1 MGLNR
6 ELRRLLAGML
16 VAFTIVALSA
26 AYWAVI
32 ERERLL
38 AREDNPR
45 LLEAR
50 AAILRGAIYDRHG
63 EPLAVS
69 EATETRFTQR
79 HYLHEEAYS
88 AVGYASLRYGSA
100 GIEALFDEILNGDDQ
115 ERDFADLLFGSPQV
129 GSDLQITLD
138 LDVQGTAATAL
149 QGQRGAIV
157 VLSVPDGQVLALLSL
172 PTFDPNTLD
181 ADWERLLTEEG
192 NPFFNRALQGR
203 YQPGGALETPLMIKL
218 LLAGQEVDQE
228 FAEATAPVTL
238 HDLTINCSVRLPPLA
253 LTLRDAYA
261 FGCPAPFVQLA
272 ESDSPSFVNEA
283 LDMMRALE
291 DYTLERAETR
301 AAATS
306 EPLPPI
312 QPNGNLRLDNV
323 LGQGQLTVNPLSMAL
338 LTAAIVNDGNAP
350 QPQILLATHTPE
362 AAWARYIANAPSIPM
377 MTQTNARRLQDLMR
391 NAVANGAA
399 LNAGR
404 PGIDMGGHASIAY
417 AGDGALAWFVGFST
431 LGGRRGVVTAVVIEQ
446 SDDAALAADI
456 GGTLLQ
462 AAQSALTDENG
473 GSPAFPQTGS

>member
-1 MGLNR
+1 VGLNR
-6 ELRRLLAGML
+6 ELRRLLAGL
-16 VAFTIVALSA
+16 LLAFLIVALAS
-26 AYWAVI
+26 AYWGVI

-50 AAILRGAIYDRHG
+50 GAIVRGSIYDRHG
-63 EPLAVS
+63 EPLAIS
-69 EATETRFTQR
+69 EPTTTRFNTR

-88 AVGYASLRYGSA
+88 AVGYASLRYGTA
-100 GIEALFDEILNGDDQ
+100 GVEALFDEALNGDDR
-115 ERDFADLLFGSPQV
+115 ERTFTDLLLGNPQV

-138 LDVQGTAATAL
+138 LDVQKTAANAL

-172 PTFDPNTLD
+172 PTYDPNTLD
-181 ADWERLLTEEG
+181 DDWESLLAADG

-203 YQPGGALETPLMIKL
+203 YQPGSALQTPLMIKL
-218 LLAGQEVDQE
+218 LLNGQEVDQE
-228 FAEATAPVTL
+228 FEEATAPVTL
-238 HDLTINCSVRLPPLA
+238 NDLTLNCSVRLPLQT

-261 FGCPAPFVQLA
+261 FGCPAPFAQLA
-272 ESDSPSFVNEA
+272 GGESATYVNEA
-283 LDMMRALE
+283 IDMMRTLE
-291 DYTLERAETR
+291 AYTLEPS
-301 AAATS
+301 TS
-306 EPLPPI
+306 ADDSLNVLPP
-312 QPNGNLRLDNV
+312 PANDTVLDNV

-350 QPQILLATHTPE
+350 QPQILLATHAPDTE
-362 AAWARYIANAPSIPM
+362 WARYVQNAPSIPL

-391 NAVANGAA
+391 NAIANGAA

-404 PGIDMGGHASIAY
+404 PSIDMGGHAAVAY
-417 AGDGALAWFVGFST
+417 AGDDALAWFVGFST

-456 GGTLLQ
+456 GGTTLL
-462 AAQSALTDENG
+462 AAQSALGAESNALT
-473 GSPAFPQTGS
+473 PFPQTGS